1 MLGLNTVKLYKVK
14 ALIPLSSKRLLPIKP
29 LCFWLGA
36 LFFVSLS
43 SLAAEKSYFE
53 GNSKLSKLAANEDNN
68 NDALQQTLELNFSPE
83 SREKLRKAL
92 DDYARSIDQDHDRIE
107 ERRRVMQESLEAR
120 FFDAD
125 NDGEVDGPIGANGI
139 PVDSNGG
146 ETPGDTDN
154 DGAVDP
160 YDVDDD
166 GDFND
171 PLEFLGGNASA
182 ATSATFDI
190 GIPTSNVTYGP
201 HRLRVIAAFGTGPS
215 FIVNGLSYF
224 FVIAA
229 LMNLNEKAFFHL
241 DRPKSD
247 GSIRE
252 GIAYAKARPDIY
264 VVMLMVFF
272 LATFGLNF
280 QIFNALMATQ
290 EFGLGPASFGLMGT
304 FIAIGSLSGAIGSA
318 RLERFRNTKFVI
330 KGGIAFS
337 ISIMV
342 LSIIPSYSLYILWL
356 PICGV
361 TALTTLVSANSIVQ
375 TSTDPAIRGRVMGL
389 YLLIFMGGTPF
400 GSPLI
405 GATTDLVGIRP
416 TIVIC
421 GGISLA
427 ASLYIWF
434 KYKNRVTLPADI
446 SVATVLKT
454 VDRDHK

>member
-1 MLGLNTVKLYKVK
+1 MSVKEDGNWRSFRHRNYRILFPANTVSNIGSWAQRIAQDWLVLELTNNNGTYLGLVTAVQFAPV
-14 ALIPLSSKRLLPIKP
+14 
-29 LCFWLGA
+29 
-36 LFFVSLS
+36 LFFSLHGGKFADRFNKRKVLILTNVIGGAASLALGILVMTNLIALWHVFVLAAVLGISTAIDAPVRQAFTTEVVGQSDLPNAVSL
-43 SLAAEKSYFE
+43 
-53 GNSKLSKLAANEDNN
+53 NSANFN
-68 NDALQQTLELNFSPE
+68 AGRL
-83 SREKLRKAL
+83 
-92 DDYARSIDQDHDRIE
+92 I
-107 ERRRVMQESLEAR
+107 
-120 FFDAD
+120 
-125 NDGEVDGPIGANGI
+125 GPAI
-139 PVDSNGG
+139 SGG
-146 ETPGDTDN
+146 
-154 DGAVDP
+154 
-160 YDVDDD
+160 
-166 GDFND
+166 
-171 PLEFLGGNASA
+171 L
-182 ATSATFDI
+182 
-190 GIPTSNVTYGP
+190 
-201 HRLRVIAAFGTGPS
+201 IAAFGTGPS

-229 LMNLNEKAFFHL
+229 LLNLNEKAFFNL

-330 KGGIAFS
+330 KGGVAFS
-337 ISIMV
+337 ISIMT
-342 LSIIPSYSLYILWL
+342 LSIIPNYTLYILWL

-405 GATTDLVGIRP
+405 GTTTELLGIRP
-416 TIVIC
+416 TIALC

-427 ASLYIWF
+427 ASLIIWF
-434 KYKNRVTLPADI
+434 RYKNRVQLPADT
-446 SVATVLKT
+446 SVAGVLKT
-454 VDRDHK
+454 VNRDHN

>member
-1 MLGLNTVKLYKVK
+1 MGFAVKEDGNWRSFRHRNYRILFPANAVSNIGSWAQRIAQDWLVLELTNNNGTYLGLVTAVQFAPVLAFSLHGGKLADRFNKRKV
-14 ALIPLSSKRLLPIKP
+14 LILTNVVGGTASLA
-29 LCFWLGA
+29 LGA
-36 LFFVSLS
+36 LVMTDLIALWHVFVLAGILGISTAIDAPVRQAFTTEVVGQTDLPNAVSL
-43 SLAAEKSYFE
+43 
-53 GNSKLSKLAANEDNN
+53 NSANFN
-68 NDALQQTLELNFSPE
+68 AGRL
-83 SREKLRKAL
+83 
-92 DDYARSIDQDHDRIE
+92 
-107 ERRRVMQESLEAR
+107 V
-120 FFDAD
+120 
-125 NDGEVDGPIGANGI
+125 GPAI
-139 PVDSNGG
+139 SGG
-146 ETPGDTDN
+146 
-154 DGAVDP
+154 
-160 YDVDDD
+160 
-166 GDFND
+166 
-171 PLEFLGGNASA
+171 L
-182 ATSATFDI
+182 
-190 GIPTSNVTYGP
+190 
-201 HRLRVIAAFGTGPS
+201 IAAFGTGPS
-215 FIVNGLSYF
+215 FIVNGLSYL

-229 LMNLNEKAFFHL
+229 LVNLNEKAFFHQ

-290 EFGLGPASFGLMGT
+290 EFGLGPANFGLMGT

-330 KGGIAFS
+330 RGGIAFS
-337 ISIMV
+337 LSVMV
-342 LSIIPSYSLYILWL
+342 LAIIPNYTIYLIWL

-405 GATTDLVGIRP
+405 GATTDIIGIRP
-416 TIVIC
+416 TIVVC

-427 ASLYIWF
+427 ASMYIWLR
-434 KYKNRVTLPADI
+434 YKNRVTLPEDI
-446 SVATVLKT
+446 SVAAVLKT
-454 VDRDHK
+454 VNSDQK

>member
-1 MLGLNTVKLYKVK
+1 MRLSVKEDGNWRSFRHRNYRILFPANTVSNIGSWAQRIAQDWLVLELTNNNGTYLGLVTAVQFAPVLAFSLHGGKLADRFNKRKV
-14 ALIPLSSKRLLPIKP
+14 LILTNVVGGAASLA
-29 LCFWLGA
+29 LGA
-36 LFFVSLS
+36 LVMTDLIALWHVFVLAGILGISTAIDAPVRQSFTTEVVGQTDLPNAVSL
-43 SLAAEKSYFE
+43 
-53 GNSKLSKLAANEDNN
+53 NSANFN
-68 NDALQQTLELNFSPE
+68 AGRL
-83 SREKLRKAL
+83 
-92 DDYARSIDQDHDRIE
+92 
-107 ERRRVMQESLEAR
+107 V
-120 FFDAD
+120 
-125 NDGEVDGPIGANGI
+125 GPAI
-139 PVDSNGG
+139 SGG
-146 ETPGDTDN
+146 
-154 DGAVDP
+154 
-160 YDVDDD
+160 
-166 GDFND
+166 
-171 PLEFLGGNASA
+171 L
-182 ATSATFDI
+182 
-190 GIPTSNVTYGP
+190 
-201 HRLRVIAAFGTGPS
+201 IAAFGTGPS

-375 TSTDPAIRGRVMGL
+375 TSTDQAIRGRVMGL

-416 TIVIC
+416 TIAIC
-421 GGISLA
+421 GGISLT
-427 ASLYIWF
+427 ASLFIWF

>member
-1 MLGLNTVKLYKVK
+1 MRMSVKEDGNWRSFRHRNYRILFPANTVSNIGSWAQRIAQDWLVLELTNNNGTYLGLVTAVQFAPVLAFSLHGGKLADRFNKRKV
-14 ALIPLSSKRLLPIKP
+14 LILTNVVGGAASLA
-29 LCFWLGA
+29 LGA
-36 LFFVSLS
+36 LVMTDLIALWHVFVLAGILGISTAIDAPVRQSFTTEVVGQTDLPNAVSL
-43 SLAAEKSYFE
+43 
-53 GNSKLSKLAANEDNN
+53 NSANFN
-68 NDALQQTLELNFSPE
+68 AGRL
-83 SREKLRKAL
+83 
-92 DDYARSIDQDHDRIE
+92 
-107 ERRRVMQESLEAR
+107 V
-120 FFDAD
+120 
-125 NDGEVDGPIGANGI
+125 GPAI
-139 PVDSNGG
+139 SGG
-146 ETPGDTDN
+146 
-154 DGAVDP
+154 
-160 YDVDDD
+160 
-166 GDFND
+166 
-171 PLEFLGGNASA
+171 L
-182 ATSATFDI
+182 
-190 GIPTSNVTYGP
+190 
-201 HRLRVIAAFGTGPS
+201 IAAFGTGPS